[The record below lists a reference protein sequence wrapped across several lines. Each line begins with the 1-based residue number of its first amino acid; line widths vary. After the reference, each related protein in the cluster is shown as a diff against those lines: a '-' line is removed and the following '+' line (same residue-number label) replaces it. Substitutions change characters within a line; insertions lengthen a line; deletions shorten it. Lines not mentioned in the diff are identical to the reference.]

1 MALITTIEAIR
12 KNVSQLSKGV
22 SFSDI
27 EGDVRTAQR
36 EFIEPYFGSSFP
48 DEASSDIKEL
58 LEESISNFAVYRF
71 SMKNAVQLTAS
82 GMQTVSNDNFQSAAK
97 WDKYNFR
104 DILLSTGYSAL
115 EAALHWSISDNNFK
129 QTPQY
134 KAATARLLNFTVEI
148 ESYKLDFVTFQPL
161 KKHIALVERQML
173 KPLLGALY
181 NELLEKQYK
190 NANEGGLNVLKTE
203 LLGLVRDALGQYAIE
218 LAFEQNLV
226 NIVGQQVSIKTLKDE
241 DASHQSVVPPL
252 DLYTLAMKT
261 KADYSARYFY
271 ALNDFLTQ
279 NASALQWIAPASTVI
294 VANTEEQIGVKTLG
308 RI

>member
-12 KNVSQLSKGV
+12 KNVSQLSTGV
-22 SFSDI
+22 KFSDI
-27 EGDVRTAQR
+27 EADVIAAFR
-36 EFIEPYFGSSFP
+36 EEIQPFFGSTFP
-48 DEASSDIKEL
+48 DASPGLIKILLVEAVA
-58 LEESISNFAVYRF
+58 NFAVYRF

-82 GMQTVSNDNFQSAAK
+82 GMQSVSNENFQSAAK

-104 DILLSTGYSAL
+104 DMLKSTGYSAL
-115 EAALHWSISDNNFK
+115 EAALHLSIQNEDF
-129 QTPQY
+129 QDTPQY
-134 KAATARLLNFTVEI
+134 EAAKARLLNFTVEV

-181 NELLEKQYK
+181 DELLLKQYAT
-190 NANEGGLNVLKTE
+190 ANGLNVLKME
-203 LLGLVRDALGQYAIE
+203 LLGLVRDALSQYAIE

-241 DASHQSVVPPL
+241 DASHQTLTPPL
-252 DLYTLAMKT
+252 DLYTLAMRN

-279 NASALQWIAPASTVI
+279 NATALGWIAPVSTVI
-294 VANTEEQIGVKTLG
+294 VTNTEEQIGIKTLG
-308 RI
+308 